1 VIRLLILRLAL
12 VKRGE
17 RSCEFRAG
25 SVRRTWAVDV
35 DAILALVLDRQRAA
49 RKHRAAHPPVDEL
62 CGAAASARAR
72 RTVEAGTV
80 LDAQGS
86 DPDRSGRAAASQGT
100 VRCRRSLD
108 EAAALAFHAVLCL
121 GGVLFAGIT
130 LPANAANWLLLEAT
144 EPPAAPNLASY
155 AALSVEYQASQDTPL
170 LAGAW
175 SGQPDQFNRFAP
187 RFARGKVLQIS
198 TAVAGAHGRLADGQL
213 SYRLAVI
220 AGESAIVRGL
230 DGPYGGG
237 VRLLD
242 ASLTLNLV
250 PHARLRAGLFRQ
262 PLGEEATDLQ
272 QRHVNLSH
280 VTQQMVQE
288 RTFASD
294 GSVNGDANLDRGPV
308 SAFRDVGV
316 QVFDAI
322 AAGDWEHTYA
332 VMLGRGSG
340 VDPTLNH
347 AGIEQYVYWSSERI
361 FAGKGPQ
368 RDGLK
373 LYAWGQFGHRH
384 LDVGPTQA
392 LQTFARRRA
401 GVGASLRTGPW
412 SMAAEWIDAH
422 GMIYHG
428 PDGGAIPG
436 SLSNSGALIA
446 GYNVLPESAAHGWYV
461 DGGYRI
467 AQPLELRLR
476 YDVLNRGTDNPN
488 TEIRF
493 QGVTVGG
500 SYALAAKTLLVVD
513 YQFRRYNAPRLSSAS
528 PTNVL
533 LDGVDN
539 RIGIRLS
546 RQFSF

>member
-1 VIRLLILRLAL
+1 MSRRHAEIHRSTRVGWLRMTLSRLMAGGLAPDAQVDLAVLGKTARPEAFDTL
-12 VKRGE
+12 VEHLEAADAGE
-17 RSCEFRAG
+17 RMIVLTGAGRDAPGRDHGQRAEAAANRSLTCCRLSG
-25 SVRRTWAVDV
+25 GQAAAFAGQSVRR
-35 DAILALVLDRQRAA
+35 
-49 RKHRAAHPPVDEL
+49 
-62 CGAAASARAR
+62 
-72 RTVEAGTV
+72 
-80 LDAQGS
+80 
-86 DPDRSGRAAASQGT
+86 
-100 VRCRRSLD
+100 
-108 EAAALAFHAVLCL
+108 L
-121 GGVLFAGIT
+121 GCVLFAAVG

-144 EPPAAPNLASY
+144 EPPAAPDLAGY
-155 AALSVEYQASQDTPL
+155 AALSVEYQKSSDTPL
-170 LAGAW
+170 LAGGW

-187 RFARGKVLQIS
+187 RFAHGEVLQVS
-198 TAVAGAHGRLADGQL
+198 TAVAGMHGRVEEGQL
-213 SYRLAVI
+213 SYRLAAI
-220 AGESAIVRGL
+220 AGENAIVRGL
-230 DGPYGGG
+230 DGSYGGG

-242 ASLTLNLV
+242 ASLTLNLI

-262 PLGEEATDLQ
+262 PLGDEAIDPQ
-272 QRHVNLSH
+272 PRHVNLSH

-288 RTFASD
+288 RWFESD
-294 GSVNGDANLDRGPV
+294 GSVNGDPNLDRGPV

-322 AAGDWEHTYA
+322 AAGNWEHTYA
-332 VMLGRGSG
+332 LMLGQGSG

-347 AGIEQYVYWSSERI
+347 AGIEKYVYWSSERI
-361 FAGKGPQ
+361 FAGKGAQ

-392 LQTFARRRA
+392 QQTFARRRA

-412 SMAAEWIDAH
+412 SVAAEWINAH

-436 SLSNSGALIA
+436 SPSNSGALVA

-461 DGGYRI
+461 DGAYRI

-513 YQFRRYNAPRLSSAS
+513 YQIRRYNAPRLSGAS

-539 RIGIRLS
+539 RIGICLS
-546 RQFSF
+546 QQFSF

>member
-1 VIRLLILRLAL
+1 MTAIASRAVRWLAW
-12 VKRGE
+12 
-17 RSCEFRAG
+17 
-25 SVRRTWAVDV
+25 T
-35 DAILALVLDRQRAA
+35 
-49 RKHRAAHPPVDEL
+49 
-62 CGAAASARAR
+62 
-72 RTVEAGTV
+72 
-80 LDAQGS
+80 
-86 DPDRSGRAAASQGT
+86 
-100 VRCRRSLD
+100 
-108 EAAALAFHAVLCL
+108 
-121 GGVLFAGIT
+121 LFAGVAWPVHAT
-130 LPANAANWLLLEAT
+130 NWLLLEAT
-144 EPPAAPNLASY
+144 EPPNAPKFGSY
-155 AALSVEYQASQDTPL
+155 SALSVEYQASRDTPL

-187 RFARGKVLQIS
+187 RYARGEVLQIP
-198 TAVAGAHGRLADGQL
+198 TAVAGVHGRLADGRL

-220 AGESAIVRGL
+220 AGENAIVRGQ
-230 DGPYGGG
+230 DDSYGGG

-242 ASLTLNLV
+242 ASLTLNLF
-250 PHARLRAGLFRQ
+250 PHARLRTGLFRQ
-262 PLGEEATDLQ
+262 PLGDEAIDPQ
-272 QRHVNLSH
+272 PHHVNLSH

-288 RTFASD
+288 RYFGSD
-294 GSVNGDANLDRGPV
+294 GSVNGDPNLDRGPV

-322 AAGDWEHTYA
+322 VTGDWEHTYA
-332 VMLGRGSG
+332 FMIGRGSG

-347 AGIEQYVYWSSERI
+347 AGIEKYVYWSSERI
-361 FAGKGPQ
+361 FGGKGPQ

-373 LYAWGQFGHRH
+373 LYAWGQFGDRH
-384 LDVGPTQA
+384 LDAGPTQA
-392 LQTFARRRA
+392 QQTFARRRA

-412 SMAAEWIDAH
+412 SVAAEWIDAR

-436 SLSNSGALIA
+436 SLSNNGALVA

-500 SYALAAKTLLVVD
+500 SYALAGKTLLVVD
-513 YQFRRYNAPRLSSAS
+513 YQFRRYDAPRLDSNS

-539 RIGIRLS
+539 RIAVRLS
-546 RQFSF
+546 QQFSF